1 MTATVAE
8 PDRRHLAHLLNE
20 AGSALDPDGVAAL
33 VAGVLAAPPETGTS
47 WHALVADPTPPALA
61 EALEATR
68 AHLAEDYHDGIGRE
82 DFPPLPR
89 PPPVPFPPQA
99 LKPQPPTPSP
109 PTPPPHP
116 PAQ

>member
-1 MTATVAE
+1 MTATLAE
-8 PDRRHLAHLLNE
+8 PDRRHLAHLLNQ

-68 AHLAEDYHDGIGRE
+68 AYLAEDFRDGLGNE
-82 DFPPLPR
+82 DFTRLPR
-89 PPPVPFPPQA
+89 AARLA
-99 LKPQPPTPSP
+99 LLREALTA
-109 PTPPPHP
+109 PHGT
-116 PAQ
+116 